1 MTDAYAF
8 DQAGTDERARLA
20 GLEAALDEGTR
31 GHLIRLGARAGAR
44 CLEVGAGAGTV
55 AFWLAEQVAPGGAVV
70 ATDLDTRFLE
80 SQAAS
85 RPGLVEIRKHDLT
98 ADDLP
103 GGFDLVSA
111 RWFVHWMPNKAQAL
125 TRLVGALRPGGA
137 FLIEE
142 PDFVTLF
149 DTADPPALRRVALA
163 AVEYLE
169 ATFPVE
175 GRYGRR
181 LLDDLGNLGLG
192 DVTAEGRSLVV
203 RGGSR
208 PTDFIRLTLEKCR
221 AVLLAEQRTTEADFE
236 EATEA
241 LRDPRRS
248 IIMPMTVA
256 AWGWRP

>member
-1 MTDAYAF
+1 MTEAYAF
-8 DQAGTDERARLA
+8 DQAWTDERTRLA
-20 GLEAALDEGTR
+20 GLEAALDQGTR
-31 GHLIRLGARAGAR
+31 GHLARLGARPGAR

-70 ATDLDTRFLE
+70 ATDIDTRFLE
-80 SQAAS
+80 FQASS
-85 RPGLVEIRKHDLT
+85 RPGAVEILKHDLT
-98 ADDLP
+98 AEDLP

-111 RWFVHWMPNKAQAL
+111 RWFVHWMPNKPQAL
-125 TRLVGALRPGGA
+125 SRLVSALRPGGA

-149 DTADPPALRRVALA
+149 NTADPPALRRVSLA

-175 GRYGRR
+175 GQYGRR
-181 LLDDLGNLGLG
+181 LLDDVGNLGLS

-203 RGGSR
+203 RGGSH

-221 AVLLAEQRTTEADFE
+221 TVLLAEQIITEAEFA

-248 IIMPMTVA
+248 IMMPMTVA

>member
-8 DQAGTDERARLA
+8 DQAWTYERARLA
-20 GLEAALDEGTR
+20 GLEAALDRGTR
-31 GHLIRLGARAGAR
+31 GHLIRLGARPGAR

-70 ATDLDTRFLE
+70 AADLDTRFLE
-80 SQAAS
+80 CQAS
-85 RPGLVEIRKHDLT
+85 CRPGVVEILKHDLT

-111 RWFVHWMPNKAQAL
+111 RWLVHWMPNKPQAL
-125 TRLVGALRPGGA
+125 SRLVSALRPGGA
-137 FLIEE
+137 LLVEE
-142 PDFVTLF
+142 PDFVNLF
-149 DTADPPALRRVALA
+149 NTGAPPALRRVTLA
-163 AVEYLE
+163 AIEYLE
-169 ATFPVE
+169 ATFGVE
-175 GRYGRR
+175 THYGRR
-181 LLDDLGNLGLG
+181 LLDDFGNLGLG

-208 PTDFIRLTLEKCR
+208 PTNFIRLTLEKCR
-221 AVLLAEQRTTEADFE
+221 AVLLAEGTTTEADFA

-241 LRDPRRS
+241 LGDPRRS
-248 IIMPMTVA
+248 IMMPMTVA